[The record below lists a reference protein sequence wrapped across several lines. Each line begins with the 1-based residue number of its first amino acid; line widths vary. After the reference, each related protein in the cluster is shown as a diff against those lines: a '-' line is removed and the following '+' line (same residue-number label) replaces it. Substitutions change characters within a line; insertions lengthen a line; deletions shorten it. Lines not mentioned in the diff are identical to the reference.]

1 MEYKIAVPIDSPGRR
16 AAAYWFAD
24 GLPEVAFGFALFLLG
39 VYGIVWEALHG
50 RNWWTRVGFFA
61 AYLLLLALLILH
73 RRILDFLKARI
84 TYPRT
89 GYVRPPADFPSKS
102 DSLDRILTLG
112 TAHRVDENISSFRA
126 HTVVLLISGH
136 FFVGLLNEARWSL
149 PLVMTAIASGIY
161 FWNRD
166 DARPYSGRAVLPI
179 ALAGFIAAG
188 LDFMPEARGFL
199 SLVIGGAWLLGIGTW
214 TLVRYLRAHPKP
226 GTGQEG
232 RP

>member
-1 MEYKIAVPIDSPGRR
+1 MG
-16 AAAYWFAD
+16 
-24 GLPEVAFGFALFLLG
+24 
-39 VYGIVWEALHG
+39 
-50 RNWWTRVGFFA
+50 VGFIL
-61 AYLLLLALLILH
+61 AYLVLLVMLIMH
-73 RRILDFLKARI
+73 RRILDSLKARI

-102 DSLDRILTLG
+102 DSLDKILTLG
-112 TAHRVDENISSFRA
+112 TAHQVDENISSFRG
-126 HTVVLLISGH
+126 HTVVLLMSGYWII
-136 FFVGLLNEARWSL
+136 GLLHEARWSL
-149 PLVMTAIASGIY
+149 PLVMTAIAAGIY

-166 DARPYSGRAVLPI
+166 DVRPYSWRAVLPI

-214 TLVRYLRAHPKP
+214 TLVCYLRANPKP